1 MYLKKTKLSNEISLV
16 KSGELNE
23 RNVER
28 NVGRIDE
35 RIDERIDGES
45 NKKNIFVK
53 NSIDYSSY
61 EPSHI
66 ESEGENKSL
75 SDLEDND
82 LDELAILGFF
92 NDFTLMDIGIHD
104 LIREVYFED

>member
-1 MYLKKTKLSNEISLV
+1 MSLKKTKLSNEISLV
-16 KSGELNE
+16 KRGELNE

-28 NVGRIDE
+28 NVERIDE
-35 RIDERIDGES
+35 RIDEET

-61 EPSHI
+61 DPSHV
-66 ESEGENKSL
+66 ESDDEKKHL
-75 SDLEDND
+75 SDFVEND
-82 LDELAILGFF
+82 LDEMALLSFF

>member
-1 MYLKKTKLSNEISLV
+1 MSLKKTKLSNEISLV
-16 KSGELNE
+16 KRGELNE

-28 NVGRIDE
+28 IDE
-35 RIDERIDGES
+35 RIDEES

-61 EPSHI
+61 DPSHV
-66 ESEGENKSL
+66 ESDDEKKHL
-75 SDLEDND
+75 SDFVEND
-82 LDELAILGFF
+82 LDEMALLSFF

>member
-1 MYLKKTKLSNEISLV
+1 MSLKKTKLSNEISLV
-16 KSGELNE
+16 KRGELNE

-28 NVGRIDE
+28 IDE
-35 RIDERIDGES
+35 RIDEES

-61 EPSHI
+61 DPSHV
-66 ESEGENKSL
+66 ESDDEKKHL
-75 SDLEDND
+75 SDFEEND
-82 LDELAILGFF
+82 LDEMALLSFF

>member
-1 MYLKKTKLSNEISLV
+1 MSLKKTKLSNEISLV
-16 KSGELNE
+16 KRGELNE

-28 NVGRIDE
+28 IDE
-35 RIDERIDGES
+35 RIDEES

-61 EPSHI
+61 DPSHV
-66 ESEGENKSL
+66 ESDDEKKHL
-75 SDLEDND
+75 SDFVEND
-82 LDELAILGFF
+82 LDEMALLSFF

-104 LIREVYFED
+104 LIREVYFEDWFS

>member
-1 MYLKKTKLSNEISLV
+1 MSLKKTKLSNEISLV

-28 NVGRIDE
+28 IDE
-35 RIDERIDGES
+35 RIDEET

-61 EPSHI
+61 DPSHV
-66 ESEGENKSL
+66 ESDDEKKHL
-75 SDLEDND
+75 SDFEEND
-82 LDELAILGFF
+82 LDEMALLSFF

>member
-28 NVGRIDE
+28 IDE
-35 RIDERIDGES
+35 RIDEES

-61 EPSHI
+61 DPSHV
-66 ESEGENKSL
+66 ESDDEKKHL
-75 SDLEDND
+75 SDFVEND
-82 LDELAILGFF
+82 LDEMALLSFF

>member
-28 NVGRIDE
+28 IDE
-35 RIDERIDGES
+35 RIDEET

-61 EPSHI
+61 DPSHV
-66 ESEGENKSL
+66 ESDDEKKHL
-75 SDLEDND
+75 SDFEEND
-82 LDELAILGFF
+82 LDEMALLSFF

>member
-28 NVGRIDE
+28 IDE
-35 RIDERIDGES
+35 RIDEET

-61 EPSHI
+61 DPSHV
-66 ESEGENKSL
+66 ESDDEKKHL
-75 SDLEDND
+75 SDFVEND
-82 LDELAILGFF
+82 LDEMALLSFF

>member
-1 MYLKKTKLSNEISLV
+1 MSLKKTKLSNEISLV

-28 NVGRIDE
+28 IDE
-35 RIDERIDGES
+35 RIDEES

-61 EPSHI
+61 DPSHV
-66 ESEGENKSL
+66 ESDDEKKHL
-75 SDLEDND
+75 SDFVEND
-82 LDELAILGFF
+82 LDEMALLSFF

>member
-28 NVGRIDE
+28 IDE
-35 RIDERIDGES
+35 RIDEET

-61 EPSHI
+61 DPSHV
-66 ESEGENKSL
+66 ESDDEKKHL
-75 SDLEDND
+75 SDFVEND
-82 LDELAILGFF
+82 LDEMALLSFF

-104 LIREVYFED
+104 LIREVYFEDWFS

>member
-1 MYLKKTKLSNEISLV
+1 MSLKKTKLSNEISLV
-16 KSGELNE
+16 KRGELNE

-28 NVGRIDE
+28 IDE
-35 RIDERIDGES
+35 RIDEET

-61 EPSHI
+61 DPSHV
-66 ESEGENKSL
+66 ESDDEKKHL
-75 SDLEDND
+75 SDFVEND
-82 LDELAILGFF
+82 LDEMALLSFF

>member
-1 MYLKKTKLSNEISLV
+1 MSLKKTKLSNEISLV
-16 KSGELNE
+16 KRGELNE

-28 NVGRIDE
+28 IDE
-35 RIDERIDGES
+35 RIDEET

-61 EPSHI
+61 DPSHV
-66 ESEGENKSL
+66 ESDDEKKHL
-75 SDLEDND
+75 SDFEEND
-82 LDELAILGFF
+82 LDEMALLSFF

>member
-28 NVGRIDE
+28 
-35 RIDERIDGES
+35 IDERIDGES

-53 NSIDYSSY
+53 S
-61 EPSHI
+61 
-66 ESEGENKSL
+66 
-75 SDLEDND
+75 
-82 LDELAILGFF
+82 
-92 NDFTLMDIGIHD
+92 
-104 LIREVYFED
+104 

>member
-1 MYLKKTKLSNEISLV
+1 MYLKKTKLINEISLV

-28 NVGRIDE
+28 IDE
-35 RIDERIDGES
+35 RIDEET

-61 EPSHI
+61 DPSHV
-66 ESEGENKSL
+66 ESDDEKKHL
-75 SDLEDND
+75 SDFVEND
-82 LDELAILGFF
+82 LDEMALLSFF

>member
-1 MYLKKTKLSNEISLV
+1 MYLKKTELSNEISLV

-28 NVGRIDE
+28 IDE
-35 RIDERIDGES
+35 RIDEET

-61 EPSHI
+61 DPSHV
-66 ESEGENKSL
+66 ESDDEKKHL
-75 SDLEDND
+75 SDFEEND
-82 LDELAILGFF
+82 LDEMALLSFF

>member
-1 MYLKKTKLSNEISLV
+1 MSLKKTKLSNEISLV
-16 KSGELNE
+16 KRGELNE

-28 NVGRIDE
+28 IDE
-35 RIDERIDGES
+35 RIDEET

-61 EPSHI
+61 DPSHV
-66 ESEGENKSL
+66 ESDDEKKHL
-75 SDLEDND
+75 SDFVEND
-82 LDELAILGFF
+82 LDEMALLSFF

-104 LIREVYFED
+104 LIREVYFEDWFS

>member
-28 NVGRIDE
+28 
-35 RIDERIDGES
+35 IDERIDGES

-61 EPSHI
+61 DPSHV
-66 ESEGENKSL
+66 ESDDEKKHL
-75 SDLEDND
+75 SDFVEND
-82 LDELAILGFF
+82 LDEMALLSFF
-92 NDFTLMDIGIHD
+92 NNKRPKTTT
-104 LIREVYFED
+104 

>member
-1 MYLKKTKLSNEISLV
+1 MSLKKTKLSNEISLV

-28 NVGRIDE
+28 IDE
-35 RIDERIDGES
+35 RIDEET

-61 EPSHI
+61 DPSHV
-66 ESEGENKSL
+66 ESDDEKKHL
-75 SDLEDND
+75 SDFVEND
-82 LDELAILGFF
+82 LDEMALLSFF

>member
-28 NVGRIDE
+28 NVE
-35 RIDERIDGES
+35 RIDEET

-61 EPSHI
+61 DPSHV
-66 ESEGENKSL
+66 ESDDEKKHL
-75 SDLEDND
+75 SDFVEND
-82 LDELAILGFF
+82 LDEMALLSFF